1 MIKEQMQPKLKEL
14 ACTTNQI
21 HSKIAKSVK
30 LSEFAT
36 KTGHSVGNLVQILV
50 RDQSLIQTR
59 PNTMF

>member
-21 HSKIAKSVK
+21 HSKIVQ

-36 KTGHSVGNLVQILV
+36 ETGHSV
-50 RDQSLIQTR
+50 
-59 PNTMF
+59 